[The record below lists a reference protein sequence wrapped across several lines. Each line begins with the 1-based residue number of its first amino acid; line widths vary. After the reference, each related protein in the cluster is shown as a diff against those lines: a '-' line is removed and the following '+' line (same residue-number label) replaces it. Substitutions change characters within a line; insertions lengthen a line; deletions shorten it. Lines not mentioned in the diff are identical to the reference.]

1 MWRRPDRRAGA
12 AIPALTLAVGMLVYA
27 VASPYRFGPNTLDV
41 RSLASE
47 ITTKMAYYW
56 SPFWMALVAGVGFAW
71 LGRGRARVPV
81 VLLVAALVIYPIRYI
96 PEPLDY
102 DASELSLAE
111 TWGFHLSYAARGYHS
126 GLPDRRWVVD
136 DRWRAVGD
144 ALLAEV
150 AAGRIAY
157 DTHVVYVTPG
167 VNSVEAALY
176 TGISMDPFTPQWS
189 ADNIWL
195 VGTRVKSMQELPAAL
210 AAKPPYVLVADFNAA
225 ANAPDPKAYEE
236 MVVRPG
242 MQLYRRRDLVPATE

>member
-1 MWRRPDRRAGA
+1 
-12 AIPALTLAVGMLVYA
+12 MLP
-27 VASPYRFGPNTLDV
+27 SC
-41 RSLASE
+41 
-47 ITTKMAYYW
+47 
-56 SPFWMALVAGVGFAW
+56 
-71 LGRGRARVPV
+71 
-81 VLLVAALVIYPIRYI
+81 
-96 PEPLDY
+96 
-102 DASELSLAE
+102 SLAE

-144 ALLAEV
+144 ALFAEV

-210 AAKPPYVLVADFNAA
+210 AAKPAL
-225 ANAPDPKAYEE
+225 
-236 MVVRPG
+236 RP
-242 MQLYRRRDLVPATE
+242 RRRLQRRRERARPEGIRRDGRASGDATLSPGVTSCRRPSEPTSTACLVPDSEDGTRQLTCRRRRLDRRLDRLQPRRHPIRTEERHEARVLLALDRAAELADPAPQETPARTTSPHARGDSARSARSTSSVGL